1 MQLRTLLGTVAALS
15 MTALAGLGVASPALA
30 DTYGPQ
36 ADSAQ
41 VSASTVNPGDD
52 VTVSGDG
59 FLAGSIVAMTVSE
72 GGKVY
77 LSDNKRCSGGG
88 GAAFSRAASNP
99 GTVSFTVKPTR
110 AGTNTIQLVGK
121 QADATGSRVLTV
133 KVNVRGGVAGSGS
146 TSNSGTALPHTGGV
160 NFTPLWA
167 GLGLLAS
174 GALLVSVAH
183 SRRRILV

>member
-1 MQLRTLLGTVAALS
+1 MQLRTLLGTVAAVS
-15 MTALAGLGVASPALA
+15 MTALAALGVASPALA

-36 ADSAQ
+36 TDSAQ
-41 VSASTVNPGDD
+41 VSASSVSPGGS
-52 VTVSGDG
+52 VTVSGDD
-59 FLAGSIVAMTVSE
+59 FLAGSIVGMTVSQ
-72 GGKVY
+72 GGNVY
-77 LSDNKRCSGGG
+77 LSDTKRASGGG
-88 GAAFSRAASNP
+88 GAAFGNP
-99 GTVSFTVKPTR
+99 GTASFTVKLTR

-121 QADATGSRVLTV
+121 QADGTGTRVLSV

-167 GLGLLAS
+167 GLGLLAA
-174 GALLVSVAH
+174 GTLLVTAAQ

>member
-1 MQLRTLLGTVAALS
+1 MRLRTLLGTVAALS
-15 MTALAGLGVASPALA
+15 MTALAALGVASPALA

-36 ADSAQ
+36 TDSAQ
-41 VSASTVNPGDD
+41 VSASTVNPGDS
-52 VTVSGDG
+52 VTVNGDG
-59 FLAGSIVAMTVSE
+59 FLAGSIVGMTASQ
-72 GGKVY
+72 GGNVY
-77 LSDNKRCSGGG
+77 LSDAKRCSGGG

-99 GTVSFTVKPTR
+99 GTASFAVKLTR

-121 QADATGSRVLTV
+121 QADGTGTRVLTV

-146 TSNSGTALPHTGGV
+146 TSNSGAALPHTGGV

-167 GLGLLAS
+167 GLGLLAA
-174 GALLVSVAH
+174 GTLLVSAAQ